1 MMAIDFGDN
10 LKRAMRRARFSQRR
24 VASAMGVN
32 EVTVCRWV
40 RGTTRPSYENLVA
53 LSALLGA
60 TLGELLCP
68 KEGKR

>member
-1 MMAIDFGDN
+1 MEIDFGNN
-10 LKRAMRRARFSQRR
+10 LRRAMRRAGLSQRR
-24 VASAMGVN
+24 VASAMGIG

-40 RGTTRPSYENLVA
+40 RGATRPSYENLVA

-68 KEGKR
+68 TEGKPL